1 MEDTPLYVLLMALA
15 VLLILS
21 AFFSLSETSM
31 MAINRYRLKHLV
43 KEGHPGAI
51 LTTRLLS
58 NTDRLLGVILL
69 GNNLLNAAAATLVA
83 VIVSLFFDH
92 NDLALL
98 LGTVGVTFAILVFS
112 EITPKVIAASY
123 PERIALA
130 SSYVLTPL
138 LRIFYP
144 LVWFVNLFVKA
155 LLVTLRLKLR
165 TEDTGHKISVDEL
178 KTLVLEAGHF
188 IRQKHQS
195 VLLNLFELENVTV
208 DDVMVPRRQIE
219 AIDLDADDEIIQD
232 QLRTCYHTRL
242 PVYRGTLDN
251 VTGIIHVRK
260 VLNRMRS
267 DEITAATLTKIMR
280 EPYFI
285 PSGTPLFSQL
295 QLFQE
300 NRERMG
306 LIVDEYGEWMG
317 LVTLED
323 IVEEIIGE
331 FTTHAPSQ
339 AGTLL
344 KQEDGSVLVEGS
356 SLLRDLN
363 RKLGWNLPIGGP
375 KTLNGLILEYFQ
387 DIPEAGTSV
396 KIAGYPM
403 EIIQTQDRVVKVVR
417 IFPAAAP
424 PGEQLSGSSTE
435 P

>member
-1 MEDTPLYVLLMALA
+1 MPWYVLLAALA

-31 MAINRYRLKHLV
+31 MAINRYRLRHLV
-43 KEGHPGAI
+43 KEGHRGAR
-51 LTTRLLS
+51 LTSQLLL

-83 VIVSLFFDH
+83 VIVSIFFGHSDGALFI
-92 NDLALL
+92 
-98 LGTVGVTFAILVFS
+98 GTVGVTFAILIFS
-112 EITPKVIAASY
+112 EITPKVVAAAY

-130 SSYVLTPL
+130 SSYVLAPL
-138 LRIFYP
+138 LKIFSP
-144 LVWFVNLFVKA
+144 VVWFINLFVKA
-155 LLVTLRLKLR
+155 LLILLRLKPQSGDLSQ
-165 TEDTGHKISVDEL
+165 KISLEEL
-178 KTLVLEAGHF
+178 KTLVLEAGQF

-195 VLLNLFELENVTV
+195 MLLNLFELENVTV
-208 DDVMVPRRQIE
+208 DDVMVPRGQIE
-219 AIDLDADDEIIQD
+219 AIDLEDDDESIRD
-232 QLRTCYHTRL
+232 QLLTCYHTRL
-242 PVYRGTLDN
+242 PVYRGAMDD
-251 VTGIIHVRK
+251 VAGIIHVRK
-260 VLNRMRS
+260 VLNQMRS
-267 DEITAATLTKIMR
+267 GEITAATLEKIMR

-300 NRERMG
+300 NRERVG

-339 AGTLL
+339 AGTFL
-344 KQEDGSVLVEGS
+344 KQEDGSVIVEGS

-363 RKLGWNLPIGGP
+363 RKLGWSLPLGGP
-375 KTLNGLILEYFQ
+375 KTLNGLILEHFQ

-417 IFPAAAP
+417 IFPSLVP
-424 PGEQLSGSSTE
+424 VEEKVSDSGME

>member
-1 MEDTPLYVLLMALA
+1 MPWYVLMMALA
-15 VLLILS
+15 ALLILS

-51 LTTRLLS
+51 LATRLLS

-83 VIVSLFFDH
+83 VIVSLFFGH

-155 LLVTLRLKLR
+155 LLVILRLKPR

-232 QLRTCYHTRL
+232 QLLTCYHTRL

-251 VTGIIHVRK
+251 VTGVIHVRK
-260 VLNRMRS
+260 VLNQMRS
-267 DEITAATLTKIMR
+267 DEITAATLAKIMR

-417 IFPAAAP
+417 IFPAAVP
-424 PGEQLSGSSTE
+424 LEEHLSGSSTE

>member
-1 MEDTPLYVLLMALA
+1 MPWYVLLAALA

-31 MAINRYRLKHLV
+31 MAINRYRLKHLA
-43 KEGHPGAI
+43 KEGHRGAR
-51 LTTRLLS
+51 LTSQLLL

-83 VIVSLFFDH
+83 VIVSIFFGHSDA
-92 NDLALL
+92 ALL
-98 LGTVGVTFAILVFS
+98 IGTVGVTFAILVFS
-112 EITPKVIAASY
+112 EITPKVVAAAY

-138 LRIFYP
+138 LKVFSP
-144 LVWFVNLFVKA
+144 VVWFINLFVKA
-155 LLVTLRLKLR
+155 LLILLRLKPR
-165 TEDTGHKISVDEL
+165 SEDLTQKISLEEL
-178 KTLVLEAGHF
+178 KTLVLEAGQF

-195 VLLNLFELENVTV
+195 MLLNLFELENVTV
-208 DDVMVPRRQIE
+208 DDVMVPRGQIE
-219 AIDLDADDEIIQD
+219 AIDLEDDDESIRD
-232 QLRTCYHTRL
+232 QLLTCYHTRL
-242 PVYRGTLDN
+242 PVYRGTMDD

-260 VLNRMRS
+260 VLNQMRS
-267 DEITAATLTKIMR
+267 EEITAATLEKIMR

-300 NRERMG
+300 NRERVG

-339 AGTLL
+339 AGTFLR
-344 KQEDGSVLVEGS
+344 QEDGSVIVEGS

-363 RKLGWNLPIGGP
+363 RKLGWSLPLGGP

-403 EIIQTQDRVVKVVR
+403 EIVQTQDRVVKVVR
-417 IFPAAAP
+417 IFPP
-424 PGEQLSGSSTE
+424 LVPIEEKVSDSYVE

>member
-1 MEDTPLYVLLMALA
+1 MPLYVLLIALA

-31 MAINRYRLKHLV
+31 MAINRYRLKHLA
-43 KEGHPGAI
+43 KQGHRGAR
-51 LTTRLLS
+51 LTTQLLL

-69 GNNLLNAAAATLVA
+69 GNNLLNAAAATVVA
-83 VIVSLFFDH
+83 VIVSASFGQS
-92 NDLALL
+92 DLALL

-112 EITPKVIAASY
+112 EITPKVIAAAH

-138 LRIFYP
+138 LKLFYP
-144 LVWFVNLFVKA
+144 VVWFVNLFVQTLLTILRIKPKA
-155 LLVTLRLKLR
+155 DNAAQKLSL
-165 TEDTGHKISVDEL
+165 EEL

-188 IRQKHQS
+188 IRKKHQS
-195 VLLNLFELENVTV
+195 VLLNLFDLENVTV
-208 DDVMVPRRQIE
+208 DDVMVPRGQIE
-219 AIDLDADDEIIQD
+219 AIDLDADDETIHD
-232 QLRTCYHTRL
+232 QLLTCYHTRL
-242 PVYRGTLDN
+242 PVYRRTLDN
-251 VTGIIHVRK
+251 VAGIIHVRK
-260 VLNRMRS
+260 VLNQMRS
-267 DEITAATLTKIMR
+267 DEISAATLEKIMR

-300 NRERMG
+300 NRERVG

-323 IVEEIIGE
+323 IIEEIIGE
-331 FTTHAPSQ
+331 FTTHSPSQ
-339 AGTLL
+339 VGAFL
-344 KQEDGSVLVEGS
+344 KQEDGSVIVEGS

-363 RKLGWNLPIGGP
+363 RKLGLMLPLGGP
-375 KTLNGLILEYFQ
+375 KTLNGLILEHFQ
-387 DIPEAGTSV
+387 DIPEAGTSL

-417 IFPAAAP
+417 IFLTVAP
-424 PGEQLSGSSTE
+424 IERESPDLYTG
-435 P
+435 

>member
-1 MEDTPLYVLLMALA
+1 MPWYVLLMALA

-51 LTTRLLS
+51 LATRLLS

-83 VIVSLFFDH
+83 VIVSLFFSH

-138 LRIFYP
+138 LKIFYP

-155 LLVTLRLKLR
+155 LLVILRLKPR
-165 TEDTGHKISVDEL
+165 TEDAAHKISVDEL
-178 KTLVLEAGHF
+178 KTVVLEAGHF

-232 QLRTCYHTRL
+232 QLLTCYHTRL

-251 VTGIIHVRK
+251 VTGVIHVRK

-417 IFPAAAP
+417 IFPAAVP
-424 PGEQLSGSSTE
+424 LEEQLSGSSTE

>member
-1 MEDTPLYVLLMALA
+1 MPWYVLLAALA

-31 MAINRYRLKHLV
+31 MAINRYRLKHLA

-83 VIVSLFFDH
+83 VIVSLFFSH
-92 NDLALL
+92 SDLALL

-130 SSYVLTPL
+130 SSYVLAPL

-144 LVWFVNLFVKA
+144 LVWFINLFVKA
-155 LLVTLRLKLR
+155 LLVILRLKPR
-165 TEDTGHKISVDEL
+165 TEDTAHKISLEEL

-188 IRQKHQS
+188 IRKKHQS
-195 VLLNLFELENVTV
+195 MLLNLFELENVTV
-208 DDVMVPRRQIE
+208 DDVMVPRGQIE
-219 AIDLDADDEIIQD
+219 AIDLDADDESIQD
-232 QLRTCYHTRL
+232 QLLTCYHTRM

-251 VTGIIHVRK
+251 VAGVIHVRR
-260 VLNRMRS
+260 VLNQMRS
-267 DEITAATLTKIMR
+267 DEITAATLMKIMR

-339 AGTLL
+339 AGLLL

-363 RKLGWNLPIGGP
+363 RKLGWTLPLGGP
-375 KTLNGLILEYFQ
+375 KTLNGLILEHFQ
-387 DIPEAGTSV
+387 DIPEAGTGV

-403 EIIQTQDRVVKVVR
+403 EIVQTQDRIVKVVR
-417 IFPAAAP
+417 IFPALVRP
-424 PGEQLSGSSTE
+424 EEQSPDSYAES
-435 P
+435 

>member
-1 MEDTPLYVLLMALA
+1 MPWYVLLMALA

-31 MAINRYRLKHLV
+31 MAINRYRLKYLA

-51 LTTRLLS
+51 LATRLLS

-83 VIVSLFFDH
+83 VIVSLFFSH

-138 LRIFYP
+138 LKIFYP

-155 LLVTLRLKLR
+155 LLVILRLKPR
-165 TEDTGHKISVDEL
+165 TEDTAHKISVDEL

-232 QLRTCYHTRL
+232 QLLTCYHTRL

-251 VTGIIHVRK
+251 VTGVIHVRK

-267 DEITAATLTKIMR
+267 DEITAATLAKIMR

-424 PGEQLSGSSTE
+424 LEEQLSGSSTE
-435 P
+435 L